1 MPYLPLPPA
10 QPPAIVQTLS
20 PEETSSA
27 PSTTSASS
35 KSDRVPFVQAQAPTP
50 TPTTVSSPASLAPPL
65 QALPKLNDQGRSSAR
80 EAQDASPQ
88 PASFTL
94 PTSDQSGVASSSYS
108 KKPTGTVAPQ
118 PASPAHFAEPEV
130 TSSARNRVSQ
140 KFGAASSTSKPETS
154 DLSASPERSEQIFMT
169 QSQSTPNLWELTP
182 SHAVSSQVSN
192 KGGTKQ
198 PLKFHP
204 DSPEYKSIRQ
214 VLTATG
220 SALLSS
226 GLASEM
232 GLEAFTFRPLSNLE
246 SPKTSKVHN
255 LQSPP
260 VRDTAATSAVGLL
273 KHYGFEAALTAEQ
286 LADQWQKTYPSDWIH
301 SALIEALYQGRYKAV
316 SVEKI
321 LAAWQRRGQP
331 LYHFDQEFER
341 LVYAQS
347 QKTSERAGYDD
358 PVNRLDIKSPSPASL
373 LEPVAQASP
382 IPAPSGDSPPEI
394 PRDRGGSTQKN
405 LDGEFLELYADRQEY
420 DDVRR
425 IFTAVGNVLLR
436 FQGATLRA
444 NQLQVN
450 LQTQLATAEGNIS
463 LTRGEQ
469 RLQGD
474 RLEYNYVQNQGSF
487 ANARGE
493 IYLPTASTDLSATD
507 PTGEPT
513 GFPTDDDQTGTD
525 DINPDGQPLSEE
537 IQQNQPRQVQTTAEI
552 QRLRFEA
559 ERIEF
564 NARGWEAQDIRIT
577 NDPFSPPELEVRA
590 DEARLV
596 RVSSLE
602 DRGEATRPRLV
613 FDRGL
618 SLPILRSRVR
628 FDRRER
634 DPAIAQFGFD
644 NSERGGFFVGR
655 TLEPLLTDQTS
666 LTITPQFFLQ
676 RAVETSN
683 FNVVDPDLYG
693 LNVRLNSTLSP
704 TTSLTGAVI
713 LTSFDPT
720 DISDNLRANLR
731 LRRPVET
738 LVGTHRLVLEYAYR
752 DRVYNGS
759 LGFQDIQNS
768 LGAILTSP
776 TISLGNTG
784 IDLNYQVGTQ
794 YITAETEQF
803 GGLPDPASLGR
814 FQASASLRRGFY
826 LWQGQALP
834 ATATAGLRYTPEPV
848 VPYLQL
854 FTGLTGIANA
864 YTSGDTQETLLGRV
878 GIQGQFGHFSRP
890 FLDYTGFNISYS
902 QIGLLG
908 LSPFLF
914 DRVTDFKVLSAGI
927 VQQIYGPI
935 RAGVQ
940 VALSLD
946 TGEAFDIEY
955 LLEYNRRTYGVFLR
969 YNPSRQI
976 GSINFQLSGFNWT
989 GGTAPFSEPERP

>member
-1 MPYLPLPPA
+1 
-10 QPPAIVQTLS
+10 
-20 PEETSSA
+20 
-27 PSTTSASS
+27 
-35 KSDRVPFVQAQAPTP
+35 
-50 TPTTVSSPASLAPPL
+50 
-65 QALPKLNDQGRSSAR
+65 
-80 EAQDASPQ
+80 
-88 PASFTL
+88 
-94 PTSDQSGVASSSYS
+94 
-108 KKPTGTVAPQ
+108 
-118 PASPAHFAEPEV
+118 
-130 TSSARNRVSQ
+130 
-140 KFGAASSTSKPETS
+140 
-154 DLSASPERSEQIFMT
+154 
-169 QSQSTPNLWELTP
+169 
-182 SHAVSSQVSN
+182 
-192 KGGTKQ
+192 
-198 PLKFHP
+198 
-204 DSPEYKSIRQ
+204 
-214 VLTATG
+214 
-220 SALLSS
+220 
-226 GLASEM
+226 M
-232 GLEAFTFRPLSNLE
+232 GLEASGPSSNLE
-246 SPKTSKVHN
+246 SVKLSKVQN
-255 LQSPP
+255 LQPP
-260 VRDTAATSAVGLL
+260 LRDTAAIPAVNLL
-273 KHYGFEAALTAEQ
+273 KHYGFEGALTAKQ
-286 LADQWQKTYPSDWIH
+286 LTDQWQQYPSNWVRL
-301 SALIEALYQGRYKAV
+301 AMIEALYQGRYKAV

-347 QKTSERAGYDD
+347 QQTGKQAGYDD
-358 PVNRLDIKSPSPASL
+358 PMNRSDVKSPSPASL
-373 LEPVAQASP
+373 LEPVAQTSP
-382 IPAPSGDSPPEI
+382 VPAPNGDSPPET
-394 PRDRGGSTQKN
+394 PRDRGESTQKN
-405 LDGEFLELYADRQEY
+405 PDEESLELYADRQEY

-436 FQGATLRA
+436 FRGATLRA

-450 LQTQLATAEGNIS
+450 LQTQLAVAEGNIRF
-463 LTRGEQ
+463 TRGEQ
-469 RLQGD
+469 KLQGD

-493 IYLPTASTDLSATD
+493 IYLPTASTDISATT
-507 PTGEPT
+507 PTGERT
-513 GFPTDDDQTGTD
+513 GFPTDDDETGTD
-525 DINPDGQPLSEE
+525 DINPDGRPLSEQ
-537 IQQNQPRQVQTTAEI
+537 IQENQPRQVRATEEI

-602 DRGEATRPRLV
+602 DRGEATRPRIV

-618 SLPILRSRVR
+618 SLPILRSRVV

-634 DPAIAQFGFD
+634 DPAIAQIGFD
-644 NSERGGFFVGR
+644 ESERGGVFIGR
-655 TLEPLLTDQTS
+655 TFEPLLNDQTS

-693 LNVRLNSTLSP
+693 LNVRLNSTLTP
-704 TTSLTGAVI
+704 LISLTGSVI

-720 DISDNLRANLR
+720 DISDNLRANLG
-731 LRRPVET
+731 LQRPIET
-738 LVGTHRLVLEYAYR
+738 PIGTHRLALGYSYR

-768 LGAILTSP
+768 LGAVLTSP

-784 IDLNYQVGTQ
+784 IDLNYQVSTQ

-803 GGLPDPASLGR
+803 GLADPASLGR

-834 ATATAGLRYTPEPV
+834 ATATAGLKYTPEPV

-854 FTGLTGIANA
+854 FTRLTGIANA

-878 GIQGQFGHFSRP
+878 GLQGQFGHFSRP

-969 YNPSRQI
+969 YNPSREI
-976 GSINFQLSGFNWT
+976 GSVNFRLNGFNWT
-989 GGTAPFSEPERP
+989 GGTAPFSEPEVLP